1 MARGRSIASLAEI
14 QQTPPP
20 ATPPPQSWSP
30 PLSNSPLKQLP
41 PLPLPARQTTI
52 VTPVASIAPPGYI
65 SEATQ
70 IVLQSRI
77 DIVDRHGPE
86 EGVVP
91 WSAYTPP
98 VWAASAP
105 SHDNASGPGP
115 SRQVG
120 GAAVVQRD
128 SESYFPAQTSIGGT
142 SSPSAHVESPQPE
155 ALLVPGWAP
164 FFTPEIKTTPVFV
177 HLMNAIFTY
186 LDTKRTGT
194 LSPEVYSRFLINQG
208 LVGPENT
215 WHVNLIASLQSKE
228 DTADAA
234 LRCSFD
240 LLGIEYVLHPR
251 PPKAAT
257 ADTMKRHLKSFA
269 RALTP
274 SASGGL
280 MPLLTRK
287 GFTALTVINILCN
300 PERHWRSLAVVVR
313 MYDLPEVRGWGEL
326 PRGAFPDEAEPRVTA
341 RMAQVQLLA
350 KEQGQFKGVTSYAKS
365 QLDKVDARD
374 AVAYAKDKWKRVDAQ
389 SVADAA
395 DTVTGV
401 MLIGNVLAAAA
412 E

>member
-1 MARGRSIASLAEI
+1 MARGRSIASIAEI
-14 QQTPPP
+14 QPAAPPVTPPLD
-20 ATPPPQSWSP
+20 SWSP
-30 PLSNSPLKQLP
+30 PLSNTPLKQLP

-52 VTPVASIAPPGYI
+52 VTPVVFEAQPVYNTP
-65 SEATQ
+65 ATQ
-70 IVLQSRI
+70 IVPQGNI
-77 DIVDRHGPE
+77 ADRNVPE
-86 EGVVP
+86 VVP

-98 VWAASAP
+98 VRRAP
-105 SHDNASGPGP
+105 TPDNASAPGP
-115 SRQVG
+115 SRQVSG
-120 GAAVVQRD
+120 VAVSASAMVRRD

-142 SSPSAHVESPQPE
+142 SSPSAQVDSPPPE
-155 ALLVPGWAP
+155 VLFVPGWAP

-194 LSPEVYSRFLINQG
+194 LTPEVYSRFLINQG

-215 WHVNLIASLQSKE
+215 WHVNLIASVQSKE

-251 PPKAAT
+251 PAKAAT
-257 ADTMKRHLKSFA
+257 PDTMKRHFKSFA

-287 GFTALTVINILCN
+287 GFTALTAINILCN

-326 PRGAFPDEAEPRVTA
+326 PRSAFPGEAEPPVSA

-350 KEQGQFKGVTSYAKS
+350 REQGQFKRVTSYAKS

-374 AVAYAKDKWKRVDAQ
+374 AVAYAKDKWKKVDAQ

-401 MLIGNVLAAAA
+401 LVIGNALAAAA
-412 E
+412 D